1 MSKQVISSGSKAALH
16 TKAIVFDR
24 KDVFIGS
31 LNLDPRS
38 GDINTEAGLYVESP
52 KLAEQV
58 IAYLE
63 EGVRPQNSY
72 RVLLDEDGDLY
83 WITESDGA
91 QQRFDKDPK
100 STVTQRSV
108 AGLVRMLPVIDQL

>member
-38 GDINTEAGLYVESP
+38 SDINTEAGLYVESP
-52 KLAEQV
+52 ELAAQV
-58 IAYLE
+58 VAWMD
-63 EGVRPQNSY
+63 EGVLPENSF
-72 RVLLDEDGDLY
+72 RVLLDEDGELSWVTKDDGREVAY
-83 WITESDGA
+83 HQDPESTA
-91 QQRFDKDPK
+91 WQRFM
-100 STVTQRSV
+100 
-108 AGLVRMLPVIDQL
+108 AGFIGLLPVEDQL